1 MKSINWT
8 KKNNNKLKSPRVA
21 SQNGVA
27 WTKKYEIN
35 WPHHGIELGRLR
47 FGGFARMALRPC
59 SRHSFVLFF
68 FSFQTDGLIAV
79 SFSLSLLFLF
89 FHSSDG
95 TDFMITFFFSSAL
108 RSMSSESFLDSL
120 NCFFFLKVSTSSY
133 GCFFVFNRLESS
145 LIRSS
150 SVFTSVRMKPKSVFG
165 FIFFFALSDPWRFVV
180 FLVSV
185 SRGESVATFAAVA
198 SFEGDAR
205 TTHTHAQQKKRVAF
219 AKRHSFVCCLFV
231 CLFVCLFFRWPTSDA
246 TPPRSVRRLRNS
258 IATCWFFMDFYGPPS
273 FTELYLVFFFVVVVV
288 GVVVCC
294 SASCVFFYFDNCFF
308 LLNKSFRTRRATS
321 DTPEIR
327 CEKIGWKTKD
337 ALSFTRHTLSQ
348 DTQSIILL

>member
-1 MKSINWT
+1 
-8 KKNNNKLKSPRVA
+8 
-21 SQNGVA
+21 
-27 WTKKYEIN
+27 
-35 WPHHGIELGRLR
+35 
-47 FGGFARMALRPC
+47 MALRPC

-165 FIFFFALSDPWRFVV
+165 FIFFFALSDPWRFVF

-205 TTHTHAQQKKRVAF
+205 TTHTHAQQKKGSRLRNAI
-219 AKRHSFVCCLFV
+219 RLFVVCLFV
-231 CLFVCLFFRWPTSDA
+231 CLFVFFGG
-246 TPPRSVRRLRNS
+246 RR
-258 IATCWFFMDFYGPPS
+258 P
-273 FTELYLVFFFVVVVV
+273 
-288 GVVVCC
+288 
-294 SASCVFFYFDNCFF
+294 
-308 LLNKSFRTRRATS
+308 TRRRRGPFDAC
-321 DTPEIR
+321 EIR
-327 CEKIGWKTKD
+327 
-337 ALSFTRHTLSQ
+337 
-348 DTQSIILL
+348 